1 MDFDAFK
8 KLNNETL
15 YFENAAWRSE
25 YRDATTPIQRVNPP
39 TKAAATLAPTAGYKR
54 GRGAQPAVRH

>member
-39 TKAAATLAPTAGYKR
+39 TKAAATLAPN
-54 GRGAQPAVRH
+54 QQ